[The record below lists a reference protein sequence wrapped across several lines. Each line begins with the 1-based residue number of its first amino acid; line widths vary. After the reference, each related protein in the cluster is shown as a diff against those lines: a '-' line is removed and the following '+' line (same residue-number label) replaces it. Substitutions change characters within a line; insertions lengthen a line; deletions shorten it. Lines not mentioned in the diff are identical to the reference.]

1 MYGMVKK
8 RIFLSVAAIDRER
21 AERYRWLPSYMFP
34 LLTHRI
40 AASGRTH
47 DGDEFAFVQC
57 KRYVRK
63 SGSLAVQGMVGI
75 MDVFEF

>member
-1 MYGMVKK
+1 M
-8 RIFLSVAAIDRER
+8 AAIDIEK
-21 AERYRWLPSYMFP
+21 AEANRWLPGKLFP
-34 LLTHRI
+34 LRTHRI